1 MSLMS
6 LTIFIIIVTAITSIM
21 AFDRYDLR
29 AKLIFTPYIIERR
42 KEWFRFISHGFIH
55 ADYNHLI
62 FNMITLFFFGRPVEE
77 AFGQLFGAGGR
88 LVFILFYLS
97 AIGVAS
103 IVSFRKNRNNP
114 SYSALGASGAVSAI
128 LYTAILLDPLNGIYL
143 FFIPIPIPGIIFG
156 VLYLVYSS
164 YMSKRGMDNI
174 GHDAHLYGA
183 IYGFVL
189 PMLLKPELARHFVYQ
204 IQNMFN

>member
-1 MSLMS
+1 MSI
-6 LTIFIIIVTAITSIM
+6 TIFIIIVTAITSIM
-21 AFDRYDLR
+21 GFERYDLR
-29 AKLIFTPYIIERR
+29 EKLIFNPYTIERR

-77 AFGQLFGAGGR
+77 AFGVLFGDAGR
-88 LVFILFYLS
+88 LIFILLYLS
-97 AIGVAS
+97 AIAVAS

-156 VLYLVYSS
+156 VIYLVYSS

-189 PMLLKPELARHFVYQ
+189 PMLLKPDLARHFVYQ